1 MSNQQARREGQHS
14 SPARAPSP
22 PPAAAPWSRIDA
34 ASIWPTHRLRAFWLT
49 QPWRPGTAA

>member
-1 MSNQQARREGQHS
+1 MSNQQARREGQPS

-49 QPWRPGTAA
+49 QPGRPGTAA